1 MRTLL
6 NHFLFGAALVTA
18 SLNIQA
24 QPLDQLAS
32 LLSGYDRFSANFD
45 QYLTNEQGDRGESST
60 GYFAI
65 QRPNRFA
72 WITETP
78 FPQEI
83 LSDGEYIWI
92 YDPDLEQA
100 TRKPADENTDSAPA
114 LILNGRIHELN
125 QRYHVELIQQTE
137 DTLVFELLPKDSD
150 DILFSRVRLLFND
163 AVLSE
168 LLLDDSLGQRSMIQ
182 LSDQQLNPELED
194 DIFNFDPP
202 DNIDVIMDSRF

>member
-1 MRTLL
+1 MRKLL
-6 NHFLFGAALVTA
+6 ATVLLSA
-18 SLNIQA
+18 SLSLNA

-32 LLSGYDRFSANFD
+32 LLSGYDRFTAQFD
-45 QYLTNEQGDRGESST
+45 QFITNEQGARGESST

-65 QRPNRFA
+65 ERPDRFA

-83 LSDGEYIWI
+83 ISDGEYIWI

-100 TRKPADENTDSAPA
+100 TRKPADANTESAPA
-114 LILNGRIHELN
+114 LILNGRIHELDR
-125 QRYHVELIQQTE
+125 RYDVVLIQQSE
-137 DTLVFELLPKDSD
+137 GIIVFELLPKQAQEVM
-150 DILFSRVRLLFND
+150 FSRVRLLFKD

-182 LSDQQLNPELED
+182 LSNQVLNPELDEAL
-194 DIFNFDPP
+194 FNFDPP
-202 DNIDVIMDSRF
+202 EDIDVILDSSV

>member
-1 MRTLL
+1 MRKLL
-6 NHFLFGAALVTA
+6 ATVLLSA
-18 SLNIQA
+18 SLSLNA

-32 LLSGYDRFSANFD
+32 LLSGYDRFTAQFD
-45 QYLTNEQGDRGESST
+45 QFITNEQGARGESST

-65 QRPNRFA
+65 ERPDRFA

-83 LSDGEYIWI
+83 ISDGEYIWI

-100 TRKPADENTDSAPA
+100 TRKPADANTESAPA
-114 LILNGRIHELN
+114 LILNGRIHELDR
-125 QRYHVELIQQTE
+125 RYDVVLIQQS
-137 DTLVFELLPKDSD
+137 DDIIVFELLPKQAQEVM
-150 DILFSRVRLLFND
+150 FSRVRLLFKD

-182 LSDQQLNPELED
+182 LSNQVLNPELDEAL
-194 DIFNFDPP
+194 FNFDPP
-202 DNIDVIMDSRF
+202 EDIDVILDSSV